1 MSPQKGLEKKKA
13 VIVSLFERFNLIV
26 TRSKAVLV
34 CMGASIFAACVRS
47 FSILLHIQK
56 LSST

>member
-1 MSPQKGLEKKKA
+1 MSLQKGLEKKA

-26 TRSKAVLV
+26 TWSKVVLV
-34 CMGASIFAACVRS
+34 CTGASIFVDCVRS